1 MGAALSTET
10 DRVEPRPRV
19 LRWPAGDPRSL
30 AVAAQVLIAAQTAL
44 QVVVAAAGGIRTEL
58 FRQCAPLNAPLFIG
72 AVVVFLCWF
81 RRCRLNAERF
91 APRTHKYSTGFA
103 VGAWFIP
110 GAMWWIPRRV
120 ALDIWRASP
129 PAGGAW
135 LIDAWWVAFLA
146 KTVGGVVLELT
157 LPFQYLYSPY
167 DAAVAV
173 VAAVLAILVI
183 RGITAGQYAAAS
195 AEPAVPPFAG
205 FSAR

>member
-1 MGAALSTET
+1 MSTEA

-44 QVVVAAAGGIRTEL
+44 QVVLAAAGGIRTEL

-110 GAMWWIPRRV
+110 GAMWWIPRQV

-129 PAGGAW
+129 SAGGAW

-173 VAAVLAILVI
+173 VAAVLAVLVI
-183 RGITAGQYAAAS
+183 RGTTAGQYAAAS